1 MWFPAKLTQSCIRVA
16 IPVDW
21 VILHLH
27 ACGADGRSGGHT
39 VTWISNFLG
48 WVHYFIFVPMMS
60 AARASRERA
69 PLKISLNWTMILLSL
84 SSWVQNTNQ
93 DLVLHQFEWERRP
106 STMCPLCVI
115 SVYCWIIKLFP
126 MMIISANCAS
136 DLRNIG
142 KIRKYLDEGSTE
154 TLIHAFVP
162 SKLDHCNSLLYGLPK
177 CLIIGFN

>member
-1 MWFPAKLTQSCIRVA
+1 M
-16 IPVDW
+16 
-21 VILHLH
+21 
-27 ACGADGRSGGHT
+27 
-39 VTWISNFLG
+39 
-48 WVHYFIFVPMMS
+48 Y
-60 AARASRERA
+60 
-69 PLKISLNWTMILLSL
+69 
-84 SSWVQNTNQ
+84 
-93 DLVLHQFEWERRP
+93 
-106 STMCPLCVI
+106 PLCVI

-126 MMIISANCAS
+126 MMIISANCGS